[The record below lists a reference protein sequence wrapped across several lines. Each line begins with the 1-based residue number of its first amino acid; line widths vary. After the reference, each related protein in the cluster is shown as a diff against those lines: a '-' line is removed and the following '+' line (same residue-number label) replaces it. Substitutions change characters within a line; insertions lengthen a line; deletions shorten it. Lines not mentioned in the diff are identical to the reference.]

1 MSLMK
6 IHLTRRAVDYEI
18 DHDSDD
24 SRLSRRYSIFL
35 SYCGRF
41 YRRRVYWHWLNV
53 EWRQKMGDTVSR
65 GREWFEEK
73 WISGG
78 GGGAEVSR
86 DEKDDTKREEVRE
99 ESDESSKR
107 RTELPEDT
115 GIWNVRSKESDNFH
129 TDLEIEI
136 LSSFADIKPALWEY
150 FRTIEQLFQSS
161 FET

>member
-1 MSLMK
+1 MS
-6 IHLTRRAVDYEI
+6 
-18 DHDSDD
+18 
-24 SRLSRRYSIFL
+24 
-35 SYCGRF
+35 
-41 YRRRVYWHWLNV
+41 
-53 EWRQKMGDTVSR
+53 DTVSW

-78 GGGAEVSR
+78 SGGAKVSR
-86 DEKDDTKREEVRE
+86 DEKDETKREEVRE

-115 GIWNVRSKESDNFH
+115 GIWNVRSKESDNFD

-136 LSSFADIKPALWEY
+136 LSSFADIKSALWEY
-150 FRTIEQLFQSS
+150 FRTIEQLLQSS